1 MDTIVA
7 IIKENMD
14 HMPHQMR
21 GTVKEQID
29 TLKFLPSGHNWKKIQ
44 TDATEVNQ
52 TSINITLPFKFSN
65 LPYNLINRSHEGS
78 LDGPRVYD
86 VQIV

>member
-44 TDATEVNQ
+44 
-52 TSINITLPFKFSN
+52 INITLPFKFSN